1 MHFLQPKD
9 DTSIITT
16 WSIHLPIQ
24 HFYPLLDT
32 EKQRMCV
39 HGRKNMSRNNMFWLG
54 AKQEKQKTFTFEK
67 LEPEDSWYLVI
78 KIVGN
83 HLSINQLIN

>member
-1 MHFLQPKD
+1 
-9 DTSIITT
+9 
-16 WSIHLPIQ
+16 
-24 HFYPLLDT
+24 
-32 EKQRMCV
+32 
-39 HGRKNMSRNNMFWLG
+39 MSRNNMFWLG
-54 AKQEKQKTFTFEK
+54 VKQEKQKTFTFEK